1 MAVAVECPH
10 PPGGP
15 WQLPMATMKSPLRR
29 VASNLLAL
37 LPVNPLGLGLAV
49 GLCTGCLVPQNESYL
64 TELPIPRNRPPRI
77 VENQVSPSDR
87 IIIGYGTSGL
97 CELTF
102 SVPVEDPDLSNILT
116 ANWFVDY
123 DPNQP
128 RGADRVVRIEPK
140 GDKAVR
146 DERVTFHPTFDSSDF
161 SRLNTPGDHVV
172 EVVVADSALQGRD
185 PQATTI
191 KLPDG
196 TDFSDPGY
204 ATSYVWFVRTEAG
217 GTCP

>member
-1 MAVAVECPH
+1 
-10 PPGGP
+10 
-15 WQLPMATMKSPLRR
+15 MATMKSLLRY
-29 VASNLLAL
+29 VAGNLLAFS
-37 LPVNPLGLGLAV
+37 PVRPLGLALTL

-64 TELPIPRNRPPRI
+64 SELPIPRNRPPRI
-77 VENQVSPSDR
+77 VESQVSPSDR
-87 IIIGYGTSGL
+87 IIIGYGTAGL

-123 DPNQP
+123 DATHP
-128 RGADRVVRIEPK
+128 RGADSVVRIEPK
-140 GDKAVR
+140 GGKAVR
-146 DERVTFHPTFDSSDF
+146 DERATFHPSFDSPDF
-161 SRLNTPGDHVV
+161 SRLNTPGDHVI
-172 EVVVADSALQGRD
+172 EVVVADSALVGRD
-185 PQATTI
+185 PMPTVI
-191 KLPDG
+191 KLSDG